1 MAVAAD
7 VDAQRLPQH
16 VAIIMDGNGRWAQC
30 RGLPRTAGHRAGM
43 ETVRRIVR
51 CADDWGIRVLTL
63 FAFSTENW
71 RRPVTEVAYL
81 MRLPGEYLRSEM
93 DELMTRGIRI
103 QMLGDR
109 VGVPALTMRAVEQGV
124 VQTAA
129 NPGMVLNFAFNYGGR
144 AELVRAVR
152 SIATEV
158 KNGQLSPETIDEQ
171 TIADHLDTRG
181 LPDPDLLIRTSG
193 EQRLSNYLLWQLAYS
208 ELLFIP
214 KFWPDFS
221 EMDFEMALREF
232 QRRQRRFGGVS
243 VSDNG

>member
-43 ETVRRIVR
+43 ETVRRVVR

-93 DELMTRGIRI
+93 DELMARGIRI

-109 VGVPALTMRAVEQGV
+109 VGVPALTLRAVERGV

-144 AELVRAVR
+144 AELVRTVR
-152 SIATEV
+152 SIAKEV

-208 ELLFIP
+208 ELLFVP

-221 EMDFEMALREF
+221 EMDFEMAMREF
-232 QRRQRRFGGVS
+232 QHRQRRFGGVS
-243 VSDNG
+243 VSNNG